1 MAKGVD
7 FVIKVQTGVDETTGD
22 PIFTIV
28 GGQRGATLNRSA
40 ETIDITTKSS
50 SGWRE
55 NEASI
60 REWSIETDGLLIED
74 DTAYTELENCYMN
87 GTKVLVELVTAAG
100 NTYEG
105 EALITDFPIEAPYDD
120 AATYSV
126 TLQGTGPL
134 TKTTV

>member
-7 FVIKVQTGVDETTGD
+7 FVIKIEDGGLPGTYN
-22 PIFTIV
+22 IL
-28 GGQRGATLNRSA
+28 GGQRGATLNRSS

-60 REWSIETDGLLIED
+60 KEWSIEADGLLVES
-74 DTAYTELENCYMN
+74 DTAFSDLESAYMN
-87 GTKVLVELVTAAG
+87 GTKVLVELATAAG
-100 NTYEG
+100 NKYSG

-120 AATYSV
+120 TATYSV
-126 TLQGTGPL
+126 TLQGTGAL

>member
-60 REWSIETDGLLIED
+60 REWSIEADGLLIED

-87 GTKVLVELVTAAG
+87 GTKSLVELVTAAG

-134 TKTTV
+134 TKTAV

>member
-7 FVIKVQTGVDETTGD
+7 FVIKIEDSSVPGTYN
-22 PIFTIV
+22 IL
-28 GGQRGATLNRSA
+28 GGQRGATLNRSS

-60 REWSIETDGLLIED
+60 REWSIEADGLLIED